1 MAVVSMRELLEAGVH
16 FGHQTR
22 RWNPK
27 MKRFIF
33 GERNGI
39 YIIDI
44 QQSIGML
51 EEAYSFL
58 RDAVVKG
65 GTVLF
70 VGTKRQAQ
78 EAIEQQALRVGM
90 PYVNYRWLGGML
102 TNFETIKA
110 RLVRLRELESMQE
123 SGTMDLLPKKEV
135 LMLQRE
141 REKLQR
147 NLGGIRNMSRLPA
160 ALWVVDT
167 VREHIAVKEANRLGI
182 PVVAVVDT
190 NCDPDLVQYV
200 VPGNDDAIRSGAL
213 LTRLVADA
221 CAEGHVRRAQRTADD
236 VVAEQAAAAAAAARA
251 PVARVPTGGDEP
263 LAEWEIA
270 LQREEA
276 ARRAAQASGA
286 VVASD
291 GEHAGQEPADA
302 SEEPE
307 SPEQAPPP
315 PPDPEPVPEDA
326 AEPPEDVREPQPA
339 PGEGA

>member
-1 MAVVSMRELLEAGVH
+1 
-16 FGHQTR
+16 
-22 RWNPK
+22 
-27 MKRFIF
+27 
-33 GERNGI
+33 
-39 YIIDI
+39 
-44 QQSIGML
+44 
-51 EEAYSFL
+51 
-58 RDAVVKG
+58 
-65 GTVLF
+65 
-70 VGTKRQAQ
+70 
-78 EAIEQQALRVGM
+78 
-90 PYVNYRWLGGML
+90 
-102 TNFETIKA
+102 
-110 RLVRLRELESMQE
+110 
-123 SGTMDLLPKKEV
+123 MDLLPKKEV

-221 CAEGHVRRAQRTADD
+221 CAEGHVRRAERTADD

-251 PVARVPTGGDEP
+251 PVARTPAGGDEP

-286 VVASD
+286 GASN
-291 GEHAGQEPADA
+291 GEQAGQEPADA
-302 SEEPE
+302 SEDPE
-307 SPEQAPPP
+307 SPEQAPQAPA
-315 PPDPEPVPEDA
+315 DPAPAREEA
-326 AEPPEDVREPQPA
+326 TEPPEDGREPQPA